1 MIAES
6 ICHIGRC
13 FLFAW
18 RNPGIFLLIFYGDVG
33 SEDNGDVCG
42 GVRGF
47 SGKRYIM
54 EKAVDGEF
62 YAEGVLKI

>member
-1 MIAES
+1 M
-6 ICHIGRC
+6 
-13 FLFAW
+13 
-18 RNPGIFLLIFYGDVG
+18 PGEIRAFFMLIFYGDVG
-33 SEDNGDVCG
+33 SEDSGDVCG

-47 SGKRYIM
+47 SGKRYII